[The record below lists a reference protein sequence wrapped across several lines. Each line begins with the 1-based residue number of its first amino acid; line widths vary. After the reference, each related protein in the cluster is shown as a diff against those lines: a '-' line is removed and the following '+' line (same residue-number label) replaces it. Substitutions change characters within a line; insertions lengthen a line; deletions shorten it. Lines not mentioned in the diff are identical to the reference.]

1 MIFFLFIFRLE
12 HNDNKMTGNQKTV
25 RNFSPTR
32 STKTTKSANENDFA
46 NLPDLS
52 GLKEHEKKHIFNV
65 LLRDENLRD
74 KHLSRF
80 GYVELNYIIT
90 QKYIIIII

>member
-1 MIFFLFIFRLE
+1 
-12 HNDNKMTGNQKTV
+12 MTRNQKTV

-32 STKTTKSANENDFA
+32 STITTTSFNENDFA

-52 GLKEHEKKHIFNV
+52 GLKESEKKHIFNV

-80 GYVELNYIIT
+80 VYVKLNYVIS